1 MKLKKFLILLIIL
14 FILIN
19 ISCINA
25 TENNTNELEINNKN
39 TINLNENMPN
49 NELNQTDNE
58 ILAGSVNDENNIQLQ
73 NNIDNDKLSSF
84 DPLFTQITISVND
97 TEKLETTGN
106 ITINM
111 QFSFKTFDHNG
122 EFTSQNINIYENNTL
137 IKTLNIGEQNLPE
150 LGIITSHGASSSIDY
165 EANVLFDYTVHDN
178 SYLTT
183 SLFGVYSNIL
193 QFEIF

>member
-39 TINLNENMPN
+39 PINIDENILN

-58 ILAGSVNDENNIQLQ
+58 MLGESINDENSIQLQ
-73 NNIDNDKLSSF
+73 NNMDNDKLSTF
-84 DPLFTQITISVND
+84 EPVLTQITISVND

-111 QFSFKTFDHNG
+111 QF
-122 EFTSQNINIYENNTL
+122 
-137 IKTLNIGEQNLPE
+137 
-150 LGIITSHGASSSIDY
+150 
-165 EANVLFDYTVHDN
+165 
-178 SYLTT
+178 
-183 SLFGVYSNIL
+183 
-193 QFEIF
+193 